1 MPRVDQS
8 TINWAVY
15 EDNTEYAGMAQ
26 ATLPNL
32 TALTQSISGAGIA
45 GNVDA
50 VILGHFDAMSMTLNY
65 RTMTEQAVRLSEPRR
80 HNIDLRYA
88 VQDEDPVAAAVQI
101 RAIKHILVVIPKT
114 HTPGYCCPGYPG
126 ERYRRVRRALLGHLY
141 RRQESPRD
149 RPAELYLPDRWH
161 RLPGRCPQG
170 PGQVICPARSADPA
184 CSCVTDGSHIYD
196 NTPCWSANYRQVRY
210 ARREALSGHFFE
222 E

>member
-1 MPRVDQS
+1 MDGNSEQLQV
-8 TINWAVY
+8 INLKQLPIIEERLRDVKAKIEQRTSAVMALAV
-15 EDNTEYAGMAQ
+15 TEE
-26 ATLPNL
+26 T
-32 TALTQSISGAGIA
+32 
-45 GNVDA
+45 
-50 VILGHFDAMSMTLNY
+50 
-65 RTMTEQAVRLSEPRR
+65 RTDVKKIRTEVRKE
-80 HNIDLRYA
+80 
-88 VQDEDPVAAAVQI
+88 
-101 RAIKHILVVIPKT
+101 
-114 HTPGYCCPGYPG
+114 YCCPGYPG

>member
-88 VQDEDPVAAAVQI
+88 VQDEDPVDFV
-101 RAIKHILVVIPKT
+101 LEYDSSYVT
-114 HTPGYCCPGYPG
+114 S
-126 ERYRRVRRALLGHLY
+126 ALT
-141 RRQESPRD
+141 
-149 RPAELYLPDRWH
+149 A
-161 RLPGRCPQG
+161 
-170 PGQVICPARSADPA
+170 
-184 CSCVTDGSHIYD
+184 
-196 NTPCWSANYRQVRY
+196 
-210 ARREALSGHFFE
+210 
-222 E
+222 

>member
-101 RAIKHILVVIPKT
+101 RAIKHIDVLHFVSLLSFLPYSDKIEGGRGKA
-114 HTPGYCCPGYPG
+114 PGSPLFACGVKISCFGRWLIFFFY
-126 ERYRRVRRALLGHLY
+126 ALIFLL
-141 RRQESPRD
+141 RT
-149 RPAELYLPDRWH
+149 
-161 RLPGRCPQG
+161 
-170 PGQVICPARSADPA
+170 ISAA
-184 CSCVTDGSHIYD
+184 S
-196 NTPCWSANYRQVRY
+196 
-210 ARREALSGHFFE
+210 
-222 E
+222 

>member
-101 RAIKHILVVIPKT
+101 RAMKSKTATGRAAGILSAGASGIWYPLRKRAST
-114 HTPGYCCPGYPG
+114 MKNTASGGMRICQSCPSRGSSSCRTKRNSSLKFCVPC
-126 ERYRRVRRALLGHLY
+126 
-141 RRQESPRD
+141 ST
-149 RPAELYLPDRWH
+149 
-161 RLPGRCPQG
+161 
-170 PGQVICPARSADPA
+170 ARMWT
-184 CSCVTDGSHIYD
+184 V
-196 NTPCWSANYRQVRY
+196 
-210 ARREALSGHFFE
+210 
-222 E
+222 

>member
-50 VILGHFDAMSMTLNY
+50 VIMGHFDAMSMTLNY

-88 VQDEDPVAAAVQI
+88 VQDEDPVAAAVQV

-114 HTPGYCCPGYPG
+114 HTPGTVAPATPEGARPDRPPAAG
-126 ERYRRVRRALLGHLY
+126 TIWHRISPSRVPRTAMRTASSRAPNS
-141 RRQESPRD
+141 SPRPP
-149 RPAELYLPDRWH
+149 RCST
-161 RLPGRCPQG
+161 PGTM
-170 PGQVICPARSADPA
+170 IATAR
-184 CSCVTDGSHIYD
+184 
-196 NTPCWSANYRQVRY
+196 
-210 ARREALSGHFFE
+210 
-222 E
+222 

>member
-1 MPRVDQS
+1 
-8 TINWAVY
+8 
-15 EDNTEYAGMAQ
+15 MAQ

-88 VQDEDPVAAAVQI
+88 VQDEDPVAAAVQV

-114 HTPGYCCPGYPG
+114 HTP
-126 ERYRRVRRALLGHLY
+126 RV
-141 RRQESPRD
+141 P
-149 RPAELYLPDRWH
+149 LP
-161 RLPGRCPQG
+161 RLPRRTARASLPCVTG
-170 PGQVICPARSADPA
+170 PPTSTARKSARS
-184 CSCVTDGSHIYD
+184 T
-196 NTPCWSANYRQVRY
+196 R
-210 ARREALSGHFFE
+210 
-222 E
+222 

>member
-88 VQDEDPVAAAVQI
+88 VQDEDPSFRAARPSA
-101 RAIKHILVVIPKT
+101 RA
-114 HTPGYCCPGYPG
+114 
-126 ERYRRVRRALLGHLY
+126 
-141 RRQESPRD
+141 
-149 RPAELYLPDRWH
+149 
-161 RLPGRCPQG
+161 
-170 PGQVICPARSADPA
+170 A
-184 CSCVTDGSHIYD
+184 CASS
-196 NTPCWSANYRQVRY
+196 
-210 ARREALSGHFFE
+210 
-222 E
+222 

>member
-114 HTPGYCCPGYPG
+114 HTPGTVAPATPENGTG
-126 ERYRRVRRALLGHLY
+126 EFA
-141 RRQESPRD
+141 
-149 RPAELYLPDRWH
+149 
-161 RLPGRCPQG
+161 
-170 PGQVICPARSADPA
+170 
-184 CSCVTDGSHIYD
+184 
-196 NTPCWSANYRQVRY
+196 VRY
-210 ARREALSGHFFE
+210 WATYIDGKKVREMPSWVWANPPHCSRRLSSTGRKWTRSTSPNI
-222 E
+222 

>member
-88 VQDEDPVAAAVQI
+88 VQDEDPVAAAVQV

-114 HTPGYCCPGYPG
+114 HTP
-126 ERYRRVRRALLGHLY
+126 VLL
-141 RRQESPRD
+141 P
-149 RPAELYLPDRWH
+149 
-161 RLPGRCPQG
+161 RLPRRTVPASSPCVTG
-170 PGQVICPARSADPA
+170 PPISTARKSARS
-184 CSCVTDGSHIYD
+184 T
-196 NTPCWSANYRQVRY
+196 R
-210 ARREALSGHFFE
+210 
-222 E
+222 

>member
-114 HTPGYCCPGYPG
+114 HTPGTAFGMDAISAHRQSTQSTKTAIQQPLQAAGYW
-126 ERYRRVRRALLGHLY
+126 
-141 RRQESPRD
+141 RD
-149 RPAELYLPDRWH
+149 
-161 RLPGRCPQG
+161 
-170 PGQVICPARSADPA
+170 I
-184 CSCVTDGSHIYD
+184 DG
-196 NTPCWSANYRQVRY
+196 
-210 ARREALSGHFFE
+210 
-222 E
+222 